1 MMPIR
6 TKPRAPSPSLT
17 TTTMPSEPMVTID
30 TTKKAFGA
38 ARAFI
43 QPRGKSLRDRAGEA
57 GEKLWSGIK
66 GTRERI
72 WNGLKRLFG

>member
-1 MMPIR
+1 
-6 TKPRAPSPSLT
+6 
-17 TTTMPSEPMVTID
+17 MVTMD

-38 ARAFI
+38 AMAFI
-43 QPRGKSLRDRAGEA
+43 RPGVKSLGDWAGEA

>member
-1 MMPIR
+1 M
-6 TKPRAPSPSLT
+6 
-17 TTTMPSEPMVTID
+17 D

-38 ARAFI
+38 AMAFI
-43 QPRGKSLRDRAGEA
+43 QPGVKSLGDRAGEA